1 MEKEYD
7 IKELKKQL
15 IKSLI
20 EKLQTGGYVTE
31 TEFCLLKFL
40 DNKKN

>member
-1 MEKEYD
+1 MEKL
-7 IKELKKQL
+7 KEEL

-20 EKLQTGGYVTE
+20 EKLKNGGYITE
-31 TEFCLLKFL
+31 TEFCLLKYL